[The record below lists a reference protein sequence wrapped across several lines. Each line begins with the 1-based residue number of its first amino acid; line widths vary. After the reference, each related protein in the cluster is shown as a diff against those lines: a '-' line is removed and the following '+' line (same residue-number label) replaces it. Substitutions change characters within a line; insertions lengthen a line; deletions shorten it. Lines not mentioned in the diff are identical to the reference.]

1 MNILFFLLLSVG
13 LLFSLT
19 YTKKSKNINDSI
31 MFMLVVLMILMS
43 GLRVN
48 DSDYLEYNKM
58 YNEVPS
64 LYNFTLSAIKDI
76 HGEIGYLFLSSF
88 FKTFDLPFQFFLFF
102 IASLSLMLTYFSFK
116 KASIIPILSLVFYLS
131 HAFIVRDMIQI
142 RAGLAVSM
150 SLYTIVTYK
159 KSRNVITGI
168 LIASLIHSGAII
180 IAICYPFIRKR
191 YLSLKKI
198 FSLFLVAL
206 IFSYLHGLDFILNT
220 LIHYNLLP
228 DAVANYI
235 GWEEYD
241 YRINIFTN
249 PVFIKGVMI
258 VFLMKKYIK
267 PNINNDKVVILYNL
281 YVLGVLAMVGL
292 SEMAI
297 LSGRLSSF
305 LTLGESI
312 LIVYGL
318 FYKRNIA
325 VGFIFFLLL
334 TFIQMGYDL
343 LISNVH
349 PKLSLFIFG

>member
-1 MNILFFLLLSVG
+1 
-13 LLFSLT
+13 
-19 YTKKSKNINDSI
+19 DSI

-159 KSRNVITGI
+159 KNRNVIAGI
-168 LIASLIHSGAII
+168 LLASLIHSGAII

-191 YLSLKKI
+191 YLSLRKI

-267 PNINNDKVVILYNL
+267 ININNEKDKVVILYNL

-318 FYKRNIA
+318 FYKRNIS
-325 VGFIFFLLL
+325 VGFVFFLLL

>member
-1 MNILFFLLLSVG
+1 
-13 LLFSLT
+13 
-19 YTKKSKNINDSI
+19 
-31 MFMLVVLMILMS
+31 
-43 GLRVN
+43 
-48 DSDYLEYNKM
+48 
-58 YNEVPS
+58 
-64 LYNFTLSAIKDI
+64 
-76 HGEIGYLFLSSF
+76 
-88 FKTFDLPFQFFLFF
+88 
-102 IASLSLMLTYFSFK
+102 
-116 KASIIPILSLVFYLS
+116 
-131 HAFIVRDMIQI
+131 
-142 RAGLAVSM
+142 
-150 SLYTIVTYK
+150 
-159 KSRNVITGI
+159 
-168 LIASLIHSGAII
+168 
-180 IAICYPFIRKR
+180 
-191 YLSLKKI
+191 KI

-267 PNINNDKVVILYNL
+267 ININNEKDKVVILYNL

-318 FYKRNIA
+318 FYKRNIS
-325 VGFIFFLLL
+325 VGFVFFLLL